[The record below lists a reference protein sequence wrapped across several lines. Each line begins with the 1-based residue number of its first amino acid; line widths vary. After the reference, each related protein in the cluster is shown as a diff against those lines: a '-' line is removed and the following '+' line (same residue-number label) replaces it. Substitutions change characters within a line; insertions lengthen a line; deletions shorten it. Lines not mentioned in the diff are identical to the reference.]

1 MNNLEYVVYQTRD
14 GIKPFPIAAFLE
26 RYEAQEYLEN
36 LLRYAGSYQFFI
48 ATPTSKES

>member
-1 MNNLEYVVYQTRD
+1 MGNLEFVVYQTRD
-14 GIKPFPIAAFLE
+14 GIEPFAIAAFLQQ
-26 RYEAQEYLEN
+26 YEAQEYLEN